1 MVSFIPSAPREV
13 FSHSHSPRRQ
23 NFRWMKC
30 DDSWRSL
37 PVRGTSR
44 KDLPQQEL
52 RTVSNSAKFQK
63 VAALF
68 ASPSHVLAVRYI
80 QQGLSRPTENG
91 LGSLQEARG
100 GKGIAGSRE
109 SERASACK
117 HANANMARAGRGQAA
132 FHFLEGAAANRSE
145 RDVMYCRS
153 SP

>member
-1 MVSFIPSAPREV
+1 MGEV
-13 FSHSHSPRRQ
+13 FSHSHSFLTKAPELSLDEVRRLLEELSSQ
-23 NFRWMKC
+23 ETFSKR
-30 DDSWRSL
+30 L
-37 PVRGTSR
+37 AAT
-44 KDLPQQEL
+44 QQEL

-68 ASPSHVLAVRYI
+68 ASPSHVLVVRYI
-80 QQGLSRPTENG
+80 QQGLSRPAENG

-117 HANANMARAGRGQAA
+117 HANSNMARAGRGQAA